1 MYNFNFSTTKYKA
14 NFAGK
19 GHLRIDKFSIL
30 AIGVILA
37 SVREIFGHSV
47 ENNMVLGVE
56 KKQSDEER
64 LLEYLF
70 TDYNPSA
77 RPVLNSSK
85 TVNVT
90 LMFSLMHIQEL
101 VSKIMCFH
109 VSLPPID
116 FVLLTFI

>member
-1 MYNFNFSTTKYKA
+1 MFPLIALQGWPEVIKQVATWEMYISFLAMITTLLTIPGISCLPTEK
-14 NFAGK
+14 
-19 GHLRIDKFSIL
+19 DMPS
-30 AIGVILA
+30 
-37 SVREIFGHSV
+37 
-47 ENNMVLGVE
+47 GVE
-56 KKQSDEER
+56 KRQSDEER

-101 VSKIMCFH
+101 VSTFWYLIISVCHFMFH
-109 VSLPPID
+109 ADSL
-116 FVLLTFI
+116 